1 MAQSTSERPPVPGS
15 AQVISRFIV
24 RLAFAGGFAIF
35 SSAGFGRML
44 AFVTALMSIY
54 AATAASL
61 RREQMFSP
69 VLTHWDEA
77 AGYVLIHLLFA
88 RVA

>member
-1 MAQSTSERPPVPGS
+1 MAQSTSQQPPVQGS
-15 AQVISRFIV
+15 AQVIGRFVV
-24 RLAFAGGFAIF
+24 RLAFVGGFAIF

-44 AFVTALMSIY
+44 AFVTALMAVY

-61 RREQMFSP
+61 RQEQMFAP

-77 AGYVLIHLLFA
+77 AGYALIHLLFA